1 MNRRCS
7 STVRYSKRWGSS
19 GMNASC
25 AFAPTGSSLRSR
37 PAIRIRPLLGMM
49 IPARLRIVVVLPA
62 PFGPTSPS
70 TSPGP
75 IRKDSPWTAG
85 KSPYSFCSP
94 STSITGL
101 PGVGAETFPIVG
113 SLRWAKHIT
122 RCPEGGV
129 SMRSYWMRIALGAL
143 AIFTV
148 GMIGRALINHGIG
161 SVKGVVEGSGPLS
174 IPLAFI
180 PFELSGNKLGTFE
193 RVTLERTAPRSVS
206 SVRLEVKL
214 ADSTLARGLEGC
226 RLAANLDK
234 DSKGEHNIN
243 IERGR
248 FAQGTFWCGND
259 AATDTALVEYGQAV
273 FRPGDVT
280 VPLYLP
286 QELVAELQNIDF
298 DEDSTEAS
306 AAEEAAVEAAVDS
319 TVQAVVDSTVAAEQ
333 ARARIGPVVRGRML
347 DSLRAEGMRRADSAR
362 REVSRMADSTAR
374 K

>member
-1 MNRRCS
+1 
-7 STVRYSKRWGSS
+7 
-19 GMNASC
+19 
-25 AFAPTGSSLRSR
+25 
-37 PAIRIRPLLGMM
+37 
-49 IPARLRIVVVLPA
+49 
-62 PFGPTSPS
+62 
-70 TSPGP
+70 
-75 IRKDSPWTAG
+75 
-85 KSPYSFCSP
+85 
-94 STSITGL
+94 
-101 PGVGAETFPIVG
+101 
-113 SLRWAKHIT
+113 
-122 RCPEGGV
+122 
-129 SMRSYWMRIALGAL
+129 MRSYWMRIALGAL

-248 FAQGTFWCGND
+248 FAEGTFWCAND

-273 FRPGDVT
+273 FRPGEVT
-280 VPLYLP
+280 VALYLP
-286 QELVAELQNIDF
+286 QGLVAELQNIDF

-306 AAEEAAVEAAVDS
+306 AAEEAAVEEAVEAAVDS

-333 ARARIGPVVRGRML
+333 ARARIGPVVRTRML
-347 DSLRAEGMRRADSAR
+347 DSLRAEGTRRADSAR

>member
-1 MNRRCS
+1 
-7 STVRYSKRWGSS
+7 
-19 GMNASC
+19 
-25 AFAPTGSSLRSR
+25 
-37 PAIRIRPLLGMM
+37 
-49 IPARLRIVVVLPA
+49 
-62 PFGPTSPS
+62 
-70 TSPGP
+70 
-75 IRKDSPWTAG
+75 
-85 KSPYSFCSP
+85 
-94 STSITGL
+94 
-101 PGVGAETFPIVG
+101 
-113 SLRWAKHIT
+113 
-122 RCPEGGV
+122 
-129 SMRSYWMRIALGAL
+129 MRNYWMRIALGAL

-148 GMIGRALINHGIG
+148 GMTARALINHGIG

-226 RLAANLDK
+226 RLAANLDP
-234 DSKGEHNIN
+234 DSSGEHNIN

-248 FAQGTFWCGND
+248 FAEGTFWCAND

-286 QELVAELQNIDF
+286 QGLVAELQDINF
-298 DEDSTEAS
+298 DDENSPDAS
-306 AAEEAAVEAAVDS
+306 AEVEAAVQEVIDS
-319 TVQAVVDSTVAAEQ
+319 TIEAVVDSTVAAEQ
-333 ARARIGPVVRGRML
+333 ARAGIGPAVRVGLL

-362 REVSRMADSTAR
+362 RELSRMADSTAR

>member
-1 MNRRCS
+1 
-7 STVRYSKRWGSS
+7 
-19 GMNASC
+19 
-25 AFAPTGSSLRSR
+25 
-37 PAIRIRPLLGMM
+37 
-49 IPARLRIVVVLPA
+49 
-62 PFGPTSPS
+62 
-70 TSPGP
+70 
-75 IRKDSPWTAG
+75 
-85 KSPYSFCSP
+85 
-94 STSITGL
+94 
-101 PGVGAETFPIVG
+101 
-113 SLRWAKHIT
+113 
-122 RCPEGGV
+122 
-129 SMRSYWMRIALGAL
+129 MRNYWMRIALGAL

-148 GMIGRALINHGIG
+148 GMTGRALINHGIG

-234 DSKGEHNIN
+234 DAHGEHNIN

-248 FAQGTFWCGND
+248 FAEGTFWCAND

-286 QELVAELQNIDF
+286 QGLVAELQNIDF
-298 DEDSTEAS
+298 DEDSPEGT
-306 AAEEAAVEAAVDS
+306 AEVEAAVEAAVDS
-319 TVQAVVDSTVAAEQ
+319 TIEAVVDSTVAAEQ
-333 ARARIGPVVRGRML
+333 AKARIGPVVRAGL
-347 DSLRAEGMRRADSAR
+347 VDSLRAEGMRRADSAH
-362 REVSRMADSTAR
+362 RERSRMADPTAP